1 MPAPSPVWS
10 VFLAAIVSLTITVVA
25 FAAALVIA
33 QRRRLALQQDYSH
46 RIMSAQEEE
55 RARVARDLHDDV
67 LQRVAMV
74 RHELDS
80 LWVTL
85 SACATPQEQ
94 HRLRALN
101 AELVDL
107 GAALRNVAH
116 RLHPTIVDQLG
127 LPKALQALASE
138 FERGGL
144 QVTVSVPDQAALPPA
159 IAHTAYRI
167 AQEALRNVTK
177 HAGVSEAM
185 LVLAVE
191 PSRLV
196 LRVTDGGKG
205 FDSSA
210 SRPALGL
217 GLASMRE
224 RASLVRGAIAVR
236 SRPGAGTTI
245 EAVLPLNGTA

>member
-1 MPAPSPVWS
+1 MPANNPVWS
-10 VFLAAIVSLTITVVA
+10 LFLAAIVSLTIAVVA

-33 QRRRLALQQDYSH
+33 QRRRLALQQVYS
-46 RIMSAQEEE
+46 RKVMSVQEEE

-80 LWVTL
+80 LWSTL
-85 SACATPQEQ
+85 SSNATPEEQ

-127 LPKALQALASE
+127 LPKALQALAGE
-138 FERGGL
+138 FERSGL
-144 QVTVSVPDQAALPPA
+144 QVAVSVPDQATLPPLV
-159 IAHTAYRI
+159 AHTAYRI
-167 AQEALRNVTK
+167 AQEALRNVSK

-191 PSRLV
+191 PSRLI
-196 LRVTDGGKG
+196 LRVTDGGQG
-205 FDSSA
+205 FVENGQS
-210 SRPALGL
+210 PTGI

-224 RASLVRGAIAVR
+224 RAAQVNGSVTVR
-236 SRPGAGTTI
+236 SRPGSGTTI
-245 EAVLPLNGTA
+245 EAELSLVPG

>member
-1 MPAPSPVWS
+1 MPANNPVWS
-10 VFLAAIVSLTITVVA
+10 IFLAAIGSLTIVVIA

-33 QRRRLALQQDYSH
+33 QRRRLALQKDYSH
-46 RIMSAQEEE
+46 KVMSAQEEE

-80 LWVTL
+80 LWTTL
-85 SACATPQEQ
+85 ANSATPQEQ

-127 LPKALQALASE
+127 LPKALEALAAE
-138 FERGGL
+138 FQRSGL
-144 QVTVSVPDQAALPPA
+144 EVAVSVPEQATLPPLV
-159 IAHTAYRI
+159 AHTAYRI
-167 AQEALRNVTK
+167 AQEALRNVSK
-177 HAGVSEAM
+177 HADVNEAM
-185 LVLAVE
+185 LVLAME
-191 PSRLV
+191 PSRLI

-205 FDSSA
+205 FVENGHSPSGI
-210 SRPALGL
+210 GL
-217 GLASMRE
+217 VSMRE
-224 RASLVRGAIAVR
+224 RAAQVNGSLTVR
-236 SRPGAGTTI
+236 SRPGSGTTI
-245 EAVLPLNGTA
+245 EAILSLVPE